1 MGNTRG
7 DARVTASD
15 RISVAVTTFN
25 AAADIA
31 ECLRALRRI
40 EGVEIDDVI
49 VVDNASTDDTCAIV
63 EREFPEVRLI
73 RLSENRGP
81 CPARNV
87 GLREAKNRLVFQV
100 DSDVIVAPDCVAKL
114 LTEMTATPDVA
125 VASPRAVDAANR
137 DVVHY
142 DGGSFHY
149 AGVMAL
155 RHFFKPRAECRAVTE
170 DVDAFISLAAVVDRD
185 ALLRVGGYDETFF
198 ILFEDHDLS
207 YRLRI
212 AGYRIRSVFDALVDH
227 RSGTAGISFRG
238 GSRYPAR
245 RLWLHSR
252 NRWLVVMKCY
262 RWRTILVAL
271 PGVLLLGVAYV
282 FFAWRQGALADY
294 VEAKSS
300 LIRSW
305 PHIKAERAKIAAFRR
320 ARDRDLLGAPD
331 LTFSPRIERGASAPL
346 LERALSWVLRAWWTL
361 ARHFAG

>member
-1 MGNTRG
+1 
-7 DARVTASD
+7 VTSAE

-25 AAADIA
+25 AATDIA
-31 ECLRALRRI
+31 DCLRALQRV

-49 VVDNASTDDTCAIV
+49 VVDNASTDETCEIV
-63 EREFPEVRLI
+63 ERGFPRVRLI
-73 RLSENRGP
+73 RLPENKGP

-114 LTEMTATPDVA
+114 LAEMGATPDVA

-155 RHFFKPRAECRAVTE
+155 RHFFKPRAECRDVTE
-170 DVDAFISLAAVVDRD
+170 DVDAFISLAALVDRD
-185 ALLRVGGYDETFF
+185 ALLAVGGYDETFF

-207 YRLRI
+207 YRLRL
-212 AGYRIRSVFDALVDH
+212 AGRRIRSVHDALVDH

-252 NRWLVVMKCY
+252 NRWLVVLKCY
-262 RWRTILVAL
+262 RWRTVFATL

-282 FFAWRQGALADY
+282 FFAWRQGALSDY
-294 VEAKSS
+294 VGAKSS

-305 PHIKAERAKIAAFRR
+305 PHVRAERARVASFRR
-320 ARDRDLLGAPD
+320 VFDRDLLGAPD

-346 LERALSWVLRAWWTL
+346 LERALSGALRAWWIL
-361 ARHFAG
+361 ARHLCG

>member
-1 MGNTRG
+1 MTN
-7 DARVTASD
+7 AE

-25 AAADIA
+25 AATDIA
-31 ECLRALRRI
+31 DCLRALSRI
-40 EGVEIDDVI
+40 EGVEIDEI
-49 VVDNASTDDTCAIV
+49 LVVDNASTDDTCAIV
-63 EREFPEVRLI
+63 AREFAAVRVV
-73 RLSENRGP
+73 RLSENKGP

-87 GLREAKNRLVFQV
+87 GLREARNRWVFQV
-100 DSDVIVAPDCVAKL
+100 DSDVIVAPDCVSKL
-114 LTEMTATPDVA
+114 LVEIRAATDIA

-155 RHFFKPRAECRAVTE
+155 RHFFKARAECKNVTE
-170 DVDAFISLAAVVDRD
+170 DVDAFISLAALVDRD

-252 NRWLVVMKCY
+252 NRWLVVLKCY
-262 RWRTILVAL
+262 RWRTVIVTL

-305 PHIKAERAKIAAFRR
+305 PHVKAERRRIAGFRKL
-320 ARDRDLLGAPD
+320 ADRDLLGSPP
-331 LTFSPRIERGASAPL
+331 LTFSPRIERGASAPFF
-346 LERALSWVLRAWWTL
+346 ERALSFALRMWWAI
-361 ARHFAG
+361 ARHLSG